1 MEPLLVSVQVFSGS
15 GFALSDDFF
24 FFVCFVLGTFRIS
37 RVIPNTV
44 VWAPE
49 FHSKYSED
57 I

>member
-24 FFVCFVLGTFRIS
+24 VCLFVLGTFRIS
-37 RVIPNTV
+37 RVNPKTV
-44 VWAPE
+44 AWAPE
-49 FHSKYSED
+49 FHSEYSED

>member
-24 FFVCFVLGTFRIS
+24 FFCFVLGTFRIA

>member
-24 FFVCFVLGTFRIS
+24 FFLFVLGTFRIS